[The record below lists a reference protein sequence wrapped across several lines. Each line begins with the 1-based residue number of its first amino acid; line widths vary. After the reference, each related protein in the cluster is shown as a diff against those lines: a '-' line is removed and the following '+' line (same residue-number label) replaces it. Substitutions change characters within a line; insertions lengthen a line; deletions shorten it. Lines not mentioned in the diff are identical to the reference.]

1 MMVEKYIKKFAALFV
16 SAAVAVIISGVL
28 GLSLDSAWLLKL
40 TGYFL
45 ALMVAIICL
54 GMAAFAVALWRDKV

>member
-54 GMAAFAVALWRDKV
+54 GMAAFAVALWRDEV